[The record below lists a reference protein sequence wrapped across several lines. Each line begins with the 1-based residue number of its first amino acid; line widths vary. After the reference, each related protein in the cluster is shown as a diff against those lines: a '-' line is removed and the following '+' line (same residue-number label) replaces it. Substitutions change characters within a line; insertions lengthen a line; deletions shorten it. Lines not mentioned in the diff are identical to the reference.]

1 VFGRAPQRGA
11 VYFALGGPGPFH
23 LFPGGFWDPMGMFAP
38 EFAPGVAKLGLLV
51 GRQRF
56 EKPNQPI
63 APVGIRNGR

>member
-1 VFGRAPQRGA
+1 VLGRAPQRGA

-23 LFPGGFWDPMGMFAP
+23 LFPGGFWDPMRMFTP

-56 EKPNQPI
+56 
-63 APVGIRNGR
+63 G